1 MGIPASI
8 FTIAIYI
15 TVGVWVLWF
24 TCERQR
30 GVCALKSHN
39 SVRVCVCVC
48 VCVCLLIKPLSKAF
62 G

>member
-24 TCERQR
+24 TCERQKR
-30 GVCALKSHN
+30 VCALKSHN
-39 SVRVCVCVC
+39 SVC